1 MIMKKIYKSPKIMMV
16 NVKMNCHLMN
26 QSFQMTGN
34 AASVNDSGDYNT
46 LSRESF
52 SIWDDD
58 EE

>member
-1 MIMKKIYKSPKIMMV
+1 MMV